1 MYHYFLIKLHKSNPY
16 FFKNSLTLY
25 FLDNYLMQKA
35 LYSMTFILLNPNA
48 NSSGLTQWIE
58 KSSMKSQ
65 NFKLLYCDSLLM
77 LFALK
82 CVSPKDVRF
91 WILLKR
97 GALNESDDTAE
108 SHQCIWGRKSSI
120 YEKCAFCKSGWKKK
134 YLIVW
139 TVCSA
144 QSLML
149 ICACMKPFSGIE
161 TSRWGICRK

>member
-1 MYHYFLIKLHKSNPY
+1 M
-16 FFKNSLTLY
+16 
-25 FLDNYLMQKA
+25 
-35 LYSMTFILLNPNA
+35 
-48 NSSGLTQWIE
+48 
-58 KSSMKSQ
+58 
-65 NFKLLYCDSLLM
+65 YCDSLLM

-161 TSRWGICRK
+161 TSRWGICRKYQGSFWTVDIKKNLPMLVKHNRLLKNNPELNIEVTQLSWELDVFDL